1 MAHVTSP
8 YGPQYGH
15 TLGPLPLY
23 NGGGTSTT
31 TTPYSTSYYGT
42 LPALPGLGSET
53 YTNPVIPTVPNPNPL
68 AKQTGES
75 TKAYNMRLASTPSPS
90 AIAANEMAQAF
101 AADRTAGINRN
112 LQRRDTVLSGY
123 DQRIGT
129 GRALMD
135 AYQPV
140 FQAEQAAALNDLQG
154 GFNLAHQGY
163 QDRYSRNMDLVNRFG
178 DSQRSDLE
186 QKRAQ
191 QLAAANQAA
200 VRRGLGNSTVA
211 LNLTRGVNS
220 DFNRAGLDLED
231 RLLQNRLQ
239 TDQALSGDYLN
250 SLIAGGTATSG
261 LRERQ
266 NQYGTQLQ
274 QANLGREG
282 QLTGDRLAFLA
293 GYTDEYPTLADISN
307 LYLQSGVLEETKKT
321 RQTA

>member
-1 MAHVTSP
+1 MP
-8 YGPQYGH
+8 G
-15 TLGPLPLY
+15 
-23 NGGGTSTT
+23 STT
-31 TTPYSTSYYGT
+31 TTPWSNYYST
-42 LPALPGLGSET
+42 LPTAPSLGQET
-53 YTNPVIPTVPNPNPL
+53 YTNPTIPAVPNPNPL
-68 AKQTGES
+68 AKGANET
-75 TKAYNMRLASTPSPS
+75 TKAYNLRLSQTPSPS
-90 AIAANEMAQAF
+90 ALAANQMAQAF
-101 AADRTAGINRN
+101 AEDRTAGINRN
-112 LQRRDTVLSGY
+112 LGRRNTALAGY
-123 DQRIGT
+123 DQRIAT
-129 GRALMD
+129 NRALMD
-135 AYQPV
+135 AYQPQ
-140 FQAEQAAALNDLQG
+140 FDSEQQAARTDLSG
-154 GFNLAHQGY
+154 GFSAGQTGLM
-163 QDRYSRNMDLVNRFG
+163 DRYNRNMGYVNAYG

-200 VRRGLGNSTVA
+200 VRRGLGNSTIA

-231 RLLQNRLQ
+231 RLLQNRMQ

-250 SLIAGGTATSG
+250 SLIAGGTAMSG

-282 QLTGDRLAFLA
+282 QMTGDRLGFLA